1 MLHRYLMGQN
11 QKKNNTQEKINDAK
25 NKVNELPNSINKT
38 KLLEQIKVAEMELQK
53 MQQEASESVD

>member
-1 MLHRYLMGQN
+1 MLHRYLMGPN
-11 QKKNNTQEKINDAK
+11 QKKINDAK

-53 MQQEASESVD
+53 MQQETSESVD

>member
-1 MLHRYLMGQN
+1 MML
-11 QKKNNTQEKINDAK
+11 KINDAK

-53 MQQEASESVD
+53 MQQEAS